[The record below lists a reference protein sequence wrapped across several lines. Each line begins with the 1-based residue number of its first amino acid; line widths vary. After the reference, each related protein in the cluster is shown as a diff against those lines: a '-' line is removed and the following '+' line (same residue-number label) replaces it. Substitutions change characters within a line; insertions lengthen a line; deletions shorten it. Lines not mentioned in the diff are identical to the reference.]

1 MSQRFKELDSLRG
14 LAACTVV
21 AHHFLLISPQT
32 NLLVYG
38 GYRGKYG
45 LINALVYSPIH
56 ILWAGP
62 QAVILFFV
70 LSGFV
75 LSLPFFSDKKIC
87 YFSFLIKRICRIY
100 IPYTAA
106 VTAAIVAAIYCS
118 RHGIHELSG
127 WFNLVWTAP
136 ISWQLVLDH
145 YLFLGSFDNKQFD
158 PVIWSLVQE
167 MRISIIFPLLM
178 IFVLKFDWKFIL
190 VSAIILYYIVG
201 YQIDPLIAEKLHMQ
215 SSDLLHTPCFI
226 GIFLVGALIAKRR
239 SMIRQFYQSLPRLGR
254 YLILATGI
262 VLYTYKW
269 IITGINNIYIDP
281 INHDAIVCVGAS
293 IIVISA
299 LSSFRLS
306 HFLQKKPFLF
316 LGKISYSIYLFHAIV
331 LFGCIN
337 LFYGKMPYLSILSIA
352 LISSFI
358 VSIAAYYLFEEP
370 SMKLGR
376 YLASR
381 RIQSVSGSSEKE
393 HVIVV

>member
-1 MSQRFKELDSLRG
+1 VSQRFKELDSLRG
-14 LAACTVV
+14 LAACAVV

-38 GYRGKYG
+38 GYRGKYE

-62 QAVILFFV
+62 QAVMLFFL

-75 LSLPFFSDKKIC
+75 LSLPFFSDKKIS

-100 IPYTAA
+100 IPYAAA
-106 VTAAIVAAIYCS
+106 VTAAIVVAIYCS

-127 WFNLVWTAP
+127 WFNLVWTTP

-190 VSAIILYYIVG
+190 VSAIVLYYIVG

-215 SSDLLHTPCFI
+215 SNDLLHTPCFI
-226 GIFLVGALIAKRR
+226 GIFLAGALI
-239 SMIRQFYQSLPRLGR
+239 FPG
-254 YLILATGI
+254 
-262 VLYTYKW
+262 
-269 IITGINNIYIDP
+269 
-281 INHDAIVCVGAS
+281 
-293 IIVISA
+293 
-299 LSSFRLS
+299 
-306 HFLQKKPFLF
+306 
-316 LGKISYSIYLFHAIV
+316 
-331 LFGCIN
+331 
-337 LFYGKMPYLSILSIA
+337 
-352 LISSFI
+352 
-358 VSIAAYYLFEEP
+358 
-370 SMKLGR
+370 
-376 YLASR
+376 
-381 RIQSVSGSSEKE
+381 
-393 HVIVV
+393 